1 MNKFSDSSLKKLY
14 TCDENLQKLM
24 NAAIID
30 SPIDFGIS
38 YGQRTPEEQY
48 ALYQQGRT
56 KPGRIVTYKDGY
68 KELSKHN
75 YNPSKAIDIV
85 CYQNLKVTWDTEYY
99 KRVAVHVAKVALELG
114 IKYTWGG
121 EFRTLKDL
129 PHYEVD

>member
-1 MNKFSDSSLKKLY
+1 MNQFSESSLKRLS
-14 TCDENLQKLM
+14 TCDIRLIELFTE
-24 NAAIID
+24 AIKN
-30 SPIDFGIS
+30 SPVEFGIS
-38 YGQRTPEEQY
+38 YGHRTPEEQY
-48 ALYQQGRT
+48 ELYKQGRT

-68 KELSKHN
+68 RELSKHN
-75 YNPSKAIDIV
+75 YSPSKAIDIV
-85 CYQNLKVTWDTEYY
+85 CYKNMKVTWEPEYY